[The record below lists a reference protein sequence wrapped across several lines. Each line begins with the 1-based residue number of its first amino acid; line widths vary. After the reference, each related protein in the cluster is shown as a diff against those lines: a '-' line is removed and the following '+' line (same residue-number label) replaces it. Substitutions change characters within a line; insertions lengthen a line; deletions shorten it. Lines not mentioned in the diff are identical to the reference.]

1 MASPADHELVL
12 SEADSSKEKGQVFG
26 ILRLQEEKSGSGDK
40 ANMTA
45 RGGGGSG
52 GGGDGR
58 WQAPIFAL
66 ARKASETISGSIHVL
81 PKVSDHR
88 TSLPGDWAVQG
99 REGIIMR
106 SVWMRIS
113 GLITPRKGV
122 FFFIYIFWSHAVIN
136 VEYQRLANHAA
147 SCYLDSGASVC
158 RCVTIFHPWFTFPS
172 PACVIF
178 SDQIWNSKVQS
189 VLCWVFT
196 QFSSL
201 EYWNILYSDIM
212 PFNSILYCS
221 VY

>member
-1 MASPADHELVL
+1 MASPADHDLVL

-106 SVWMRIS
+106 SV
-113 GLITPRKGV
+113 
-122 FFFIYIFWSHAVIN
+122 
-136 VEYQRLANHAA
+136 
-147 SCYLDSGASVC
+147 
-158 RCVTIFHPWFTFPS
+158 
-172 PACVIF
+172 
-178 SDQIWNSKVQS
+178 
-189 VLCWVFT
+189 
-196 QFSSL
+196 
-201 EYWNILYSDIM
+201 
-212 PFNSILYCS
+212 
-221 VY
+221 